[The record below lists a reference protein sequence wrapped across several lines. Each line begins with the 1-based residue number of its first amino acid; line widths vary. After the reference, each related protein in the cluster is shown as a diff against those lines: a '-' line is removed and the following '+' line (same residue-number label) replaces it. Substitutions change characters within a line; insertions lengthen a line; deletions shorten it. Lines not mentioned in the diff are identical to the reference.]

1 MTARVLV
8 VDDVLANVK
17 LLEAR
22 LSAEYFEVLTACN
35 GQEALDL
42 LATERVDVVLLDIM
56 MPGMDGF
63 EVCKRIKSAP
73 ETMHLPVVMITA
85 LDQPT
90 DKIHGLRVGADDFLA
105 KPVDDIG
112 LMTRVRNLARLK
124 ALNDEMRLRMSSGAE
139 IGLVSGAK
147 PDWSGAEAGA
157 RILLVEDQE
166 RAVQRVVAALSKM
179 HTVDVEAGP
188 QAALVRL
195 GEEAP
200 YDLLIASLNLAGA
213 DGLRLC
219 SQVRTL
225 ERLRHL
231 PIMVVTELA
240 DEQRL
245 LRALDMGVNDYLTRP
260 IDRHELLARV
270 RTQIRRKRHS
280 DYLRNSLSASLELAV
295 TDALTGLFNRRY
307 LEKHAKALADQA
319 RATGSPL
326 STLVLD
332 IDHFK
337 SVNDTHGHAAGDS
350 VLCEFAERL
359 RCNTR
364 GVDLACRL
372 GGEEFV
378 VVMPDTPLWR
388 ARQIAER
395 LRSCVAGEP
404 FRIDAATQVTV
415 TVSVGLAALEAPC
428 ESLDAL
434 VGRADQA
441 LYAAKR
447 EGRNR
452 VVADAA

>member
-8 VDDVLANVK
+8 VDDILANVK

-22 LSAEYFEVLTACN
+22 LSAEYFEVLTAYN
-35 GQEALDL
+35 GQDALDL
-42 LATERVDVVLLDIM
+42 LETERVDVVLLDVM

-63 EVCKRIKSAP
+63 EVCSRIKRDP
-73 ETMHLPVVMITA
+73 RNMHLPVVMITA

-90 DKIHGLRVGADDFLA
+90 DKIQGLRVGADDFLA

-112 LMTRVRNLARLK
+112 LVTRVKNLARLK
-124 ALNDEMRLRMSSGAE
+124 ALNDEMHLRMSSGAE
-139 IGLVSGAK
+139 IGLLPGAR
-147 PDWSGAEAGA
+147 PDWSKPEVGA

-179 HTVDVEAGP
+179 HTVDVEIGP
-188 QAALVRL
+188 QAALARL
-195 GEEAP
+195 GDGS
-200 YDLLIASLNLAGA
+200 YDLLVASLNLAGA

-219 SQVRTL
+219 SQVRSL

-231 PIMVVTELA
+231 PIMVIAEPA

-245 LRALDMGVNDYLTRP
+245 LRALDMGVNDYLVRP
-260 IDRHELLARV
+260 VDRHELIARV
-270 RTQIRRKRHS
+270 RTQVRRKRHS
-280 DYLRNSLSASLELAV
+280 DYLRKSLNASLELAV
-295 TDALTGLFNRRY
+295 TDPLTGLFNRRY
-307 LEKHAKALADQA
+307 LDTHAKALAEQA
-319 RATGSPL
+319 STAGTPL
-326 STLVLD
+326 STLVMD

-350 VLCEFAERL
+350 VLREFAQRL
-359 RCNTR
+359 RGNTR
-364 GVDLACRL
+364 GIDLVCRL
-372 GGEEFV
+372 GGEEFI
-378 VVMPDTPLWR
+378 VVMPDTPMWR

-395 LRSCVAGEP
+395 LRSCVASEP
-404 FRIDAATQVTV
+404 FLVGGATKVTV
-415 TVSVGLAALEAPC
+415 TASVGLATLERPG
-428 ESLDAL
+428 ESMDAL
-434 VGRADQA
+434 FARADQA